1 MGDAK
6 CSALSWSLIWFILY
20 FHFYFRFA
28 ADQQWYFIYS
38 YFHYFHFL
46 LMLKACKQVYCKLI
60 GFFRNKLLLLLFF
73 VKNWSHEY
81 WLAWGFDDTCV
92 FYSASLIGLGWS
104 SLTLNIRFWCSKSW
118 ISNSKNSKPCFIC
131 LSYRHVQTTW
141 QQKSLQSFSYF
152 SFKDFK
158 KVRNFSF
165 MKLKLEKLVDAVR
178 KTFTHLS
185 PQ

>member
-1 MGDAK
+1 MSSNSLAEEITPKIFKFSFKDFQEK
-6 CSALSWSLIWFILY
+6 YNKPCLCSYHTDSTRYRETTMLEAANHLITCLF
-20 FHFYFRFA
+20 
-28 ADQQWYFIYS
+28 S
-38 YFHYFHFL
+38 FL
-46 LMLKACKQVYCKLI
+46 
-60 GFFRNKLLLLLFF
+60 
-73 VKNWSHEY
+73 VKNWSHKY
-81 WLAWGFDDTCV
+81 WLAWGYDDTSV
-92 FYSASLIGLGWS
+92 FYSAFLMGLGWS
-104 SLTLNIRFWCSKSW
+104 SLTQNIRIWYSKSW

-131 LSYRHVQTTW
+131 LSYRHVLTTW
-141 QQKSLQSFSYF
+141 QQKSLQSISYF